1 MTCVTRAEH
10 IGLPS
15 KEEIYESV
23 ISSKIAIH
31 SGYIA
36 RTKDYT
42 KDIRMTMARK
52 EKGCIG
58 EINAAIDPFSA
69 KENICKHKYHDK
81 KKQCEMCGNNCS
93 LDLLDTL
100 IYK

>member
-1 MTCVTRAEH
+1 M
-10 IGLPS
+10 
-15 KEEIYESV
+15 V
-23 ISSKIAIH
+23 ILQEQKIILK
-31 SGYIA
+31 IFVWQWLE
-36 RTKDYT
+36 K
-42 KDIRMTMARK
+42 K
-52 EKGCIG
+52 KGCIG